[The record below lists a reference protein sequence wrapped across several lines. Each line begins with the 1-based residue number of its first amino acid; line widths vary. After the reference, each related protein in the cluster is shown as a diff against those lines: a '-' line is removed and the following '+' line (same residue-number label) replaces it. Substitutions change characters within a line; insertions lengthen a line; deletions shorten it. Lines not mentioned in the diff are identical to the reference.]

1 MTTRADLL
9 AALDALDRARG
20 QIAAVLRVTDPAPA
34 VCEDAMR
41 RARGALRVLHYHEE
55 GRRDRTSEEGRYR
68 YE

>member
-1 MTTRADLL
+1 MITRADLL
-9 AALDALDRARG
+9 IALDALDRARG

-55 GRRDRTSEEGRYR
+55 RRDRTSEEGRYR